1 MITQMYVLHTNEH
14 TQTHKHTYLPA
25 HLHVY
30 TIDLTLSCGLTVHC
44 MVEDHRVPPLLSA
57 QSAPFEKYIDCM
69 TGSSYISLI
78 LLACYKLLLAIIGC
92 VLALQNR
99 KVNILELREA
109 KLVGVATYAFLFAIT
124 VTVATLFAVTDTRAR
139 AIVISV
145 EGLCTVTFLL
155 AILFIPKVG
164 TCNISHSACCN
175 ISTITVI
182 MPQNWDRGIDL
193 FCTLCS

>member
-1 MITQMYVLHTNEH
+1 MITQMYCTQTN
-14 TQTHKHTYLPA
+14 THKHTQTYLPA

-30 TIDLTLSCGLTVHC
+30 TIDLTLFCELNTTVHC
-44 MVEDHRVPPLLSA
+44 IVGHHKVPPLLSA

-124 VTVATLFAVTDTRAR
+124 VTVATLFAVTNTRAR
-139 AIVISV
+139 AIVISI

-164 TCNISHSACCN
+164 RCNISHSACCS
-175 ISTITVI
+175 ISSPTRNYA
-182 MPQNWDRGIDL
+182 PKLG
-193 FCTLCS
+193 

>member
-1 MITQMYVLHTNEH
+1 MAEH
-14 TQTHKHTYLPA
+14 Y
-25 HLHVY
+25 
-30 TIDLTLSCGLTVHC
+30 
-44 MVEDHRVPPLLSA
+44 RVPPLLSA

-99 KVNILELREA
+99 KVNIPELREA

-124 VTVATLFAVTDTRAR
+124 VTVATLFAVTNTRAR

-155 AILFIPKVG
+155 AILFIPKV
-164 TCNISHSACCN
+164 C
-175 ISTITVI
+175 
-182 MPQNWDRGIDL
+182 R
-193 FCTLCS
+193 

>member
-1 MITQMYVLHTNEH
+1 
-14 TQTHKHTYLPA
+14 
-25 HLHVY
+25 
-30 TIDLTLSCGLTVHC
+30 
-44 MVEDHRVPPLLSA
+44 MVEDHRVPPLLSS

-164 TCNISHSACCN
+164 TCNISRSACCS

>member
-1 MITQMYVLHTNEH
+1 MNT
-14 TQTHKHTYLPA
+14 
-25 HLHVY
+25 
-30 TIDLTLSCGLTVHC
+30 TVHC
-44 MVEDHRVPPLLSA
+44 MAEHHRVPPLLSS

-99 KVNILELREA
+99 KVNILELRE
-109 KLVGVATYAFLFAIT
+109 AFLFAIT

-164 TCNISHSACCN
+164 TCNISHSACCS

>member
-1 MITQMYVLHTNEH
+1 MLWLSPNDKANVLHANKHTN
-14 TQTHKHTYLPA
+14 TQNTYLPT

-30 TIDLTLSCGLTVHC
+30 TIDLTELNTTVHC
-44 MVEDHRVPPLLSA
+44 MAEHHRVPPLLSA

-78 LLACYKLLLAIIGC
+78 LLACYKLLLATIGC

-99 KVNILELREA
+99 KVTILELREA

-124 VTVATLFAVTDTRAR
+124 VTVATLFAVTDTRVR

-155 AILFIPKVG
+155 AILFIPKVSR
-164 TCNISHSACCN
+164 CNSRSARCR
-175 ISTITVI
+175 ILTITII
-182 MPQNWDRGIDL
+182 MPKIRIGA
-193 FCTLCS
+193 S

>member
-1 MITQMYVLHTNEH
+1 MYCTQMN
-14 TQTHKHTYLPA
+14 THKHTYL
-25 HLHVY
+25 LTCMYVY
-30 TIDLTLSCGLTVHC
+30 TIDLTLSCGLTTTVHC
-44 MVEDHRVPPLLSA
+44 MAEHHRVPPLLSA

-99 KVNILELREA
+99 KVNIPELREA

-124 VTVATLFAVTDTRAR
+124 VTVATLFAVTNTRAR

-164 TCNISHSACCN
+164 TGNISHSACCN